1 MRRFASVPL
10 LLALPLLT
18 LLTACGNVARGNAPM
33 APLGNALP
41 YGASVIAA
49 RGSYPPP
56 PIDGAELEA
65 KNVQLRL
72 PRGCVPLTSDAFVR
86 TAALVDDDD
95 AELLAA
101 CNVAAEG
108 GSGRSR
114 ATVVLIRHRL
124 QMETGED
131 AASSLRHAPG
141 VLSVERTTAASS
153 VAGNAGPEVVL
164 TTSAPAS
171 AGARPSASI
180 YFGAHDG
187 LYLLYAE
194 IDGDAESLSAWGES
208 LASALKPTMAARPI
222 RWRAPV
228 GLAPSRSAI
237 GGENKMRLP
246 DTVVVTSRTFGD
258 VIGAPRDAD
267 PLDAR
272 EAKSILVFRDEAHVG
287 LGGSVYRAKLLAPI
301 ASTAG
306 ALARLTADARH
317 LGSIEA
323 TRTTTKL
330 GDIARV
336 DGERADGT
344 HEVYA
349 AFEDEPGEVTVV
361 RFVVAKGKW
370 AAYAPWIEASLASIE
385 RGGAAEPA
393 Y

>member
-1 MRRFASVPL
+1 MRRLAHASL
-10 LLALPLLT
+10 LAALPLLA
-18 LLTACGNVARGNAPM
+18 ACNNVARGNAPI
-33 APLGNALP
+33 APLGDALP

-56 PIDGAELEA
+56 PLDGAELDA

-72 PRGCVPLTSDAFVR
+72 PRGCVPLSSEAFVR
-86 TAALVDDDD
+86 TAAVVDDED

-101 CNVAAEG
+101 CNVARG
-108 GSGRSR
+108 GVSGGAR
-114 ATVVLIRHRL
+114 ATVVLIRHRVQL
-124 QMETGED
+124 ETGED

-141 VLSVERTTAASS
+141 VLSVARTTAASS
-153 VAGNAGPEVVL
+153 VAGEAGPEVVL
-164 TTSAPAS
+164 TTSSPAS
-171 AGARPSASI
+171 VGARPSAAI

-187 LYLLYAE
+187 LYVLYAE
-194 IDGDAESLSAWGES
+194 IDGDAESLTAWGES
-208 LASALKPTMAARPI
+208 LAAALKPSMAARPI

-237 GGENKMRLP
+237 GGENRLRLP
-246 DTVVVTSRTFGD
+246 DTVVVTARTFGD
-258 VIGAPRDAD
+258 LIGAPRAAD

-272 EAKSILVFRDEAHVG
+272 EARSLLVFRDEAQTG
-287 LGGSVYRAKLLAPI
+287 LGGSVYRAKLLPPI
-301 ASTAG
+301 ATTAG

-323 TRTTTKL
+323 TRARTKL
-330 GDIARV
+330 GDVARV
-336 DGERADGT
+336 DGEREDGT

-370 AAYAPWIEASLASIE
+370 AAYAPWIEASIASLE
-385 RGGAAEPA
+385 RGGAPEPA